1 MDKLTKIEIEIE
13 IEAQASCQWQE
24 HKMNL
29 FTWQKISPS
38 KKLLK
43 MDKADGRLACVAV
56 SL

>member
-1 MDKLTKIEIEIE
+1 MEKLTKIEIEIE